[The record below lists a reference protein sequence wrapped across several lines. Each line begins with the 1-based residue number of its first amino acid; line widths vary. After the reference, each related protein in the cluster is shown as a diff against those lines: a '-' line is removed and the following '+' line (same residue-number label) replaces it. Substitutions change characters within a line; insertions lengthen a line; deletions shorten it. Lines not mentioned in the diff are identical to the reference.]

1 MAKGCCLVAYRRQ
14 HVLLDVGP
22 GTGSTIT
29 TFVQGHRALEHEL
42 QVHAFEP
49 NPTHH
54 AKLRTA
60 LRHVKTSLPTVIH
73 EAAAWIA
80 DEEVGVNA
88 IFPHRCLLRLLLVLS
103 LLAKQGSL
111 PEEVTLMLS
120 GSQKVDKP
128 SVEVFGLYGMSQL
141 GSKVSSARKL
151 WPSASHCYAFA
162 GDNDD

>member
-1 MAKGCCLVAYRRQ
+1 MAKGCGLVAYRRQ
-14 HVLLDVGP
+14 HVLLDIGS

-49 NPTHH
+49 NPTYH
-54 AKLRTA
+54 ARLRTA

-80 DEEVGVNA
+80 DEEVGLNA
-88 IFPHRCLLRLLLVLS
+88 IFPHRYLLTLLLALVS
-103 LLAKQGSL
+103 LAKQGSL
-111 PEEVTLMLS
+111 RARSGLRLS

-141 GSKVSSARKL
+141 GTKVSSTRKL